1 MLPHLSDQRRHDG
14 GFQISNIRKLIVLKL
29 SAGNYKLIVI
39 FSCTFFVVVV
49 VCLQAVRLRRPLRAA
64 RHLRTSSGTAQQW
77 GECEDVLH
85 HVSQSFVFLNDSH
98 SCVCSWTTRWGRSI
112 TSSVSWWTVWSRWT
126 CIAASTSSSWET
138 TVRPPYTL
146 QRFVFPLVRYGH
158 KQTKKQTT
166 WPPQRTQDVF
176 AFSVKIV
183 DDVEEVVRLVWCYK
197 TRRQTFEASLN
208 FPHSSFDFRYREECN
223 WWARS

>member
-1 MLPHLSDQRRHDG
+1 MTGSRADKCFHRAARKLFNVPQFSVGRSETLSARNNKLSRGFLHHADLQMLPHLSDQRRHDR

-146 QRFVFPLVRYGH
+146 RRFVFPLVRYG
-158 KQTKKQTT
+158 
-166 WPPQRTQDVF
+166 
-176 AFSVKIV
+176 
-183 DDVEEVVRLVWCYK
+183 
-197 TRRQTFEASLN
+197 
-208 FPHSSFDFRYREECN
+208 
-223 WWARS
+223 